1 MGGWRSSA
9 KCCRTKNHKKCGKNK
24 KRREQV
30 IIIPYSKKSDKNYN
44 DTGKWE
50 INVFRNNKKKV

>member
-24 KRREQV
+24 KKKRTSNNNTV
-30 IIIPYSKKSDKNYN
+30 FKKSDKNYN

>member
-1 MGGWRSSA
+1 VV
-9 KCCRTKNHKKCGKNK
+9 KIK